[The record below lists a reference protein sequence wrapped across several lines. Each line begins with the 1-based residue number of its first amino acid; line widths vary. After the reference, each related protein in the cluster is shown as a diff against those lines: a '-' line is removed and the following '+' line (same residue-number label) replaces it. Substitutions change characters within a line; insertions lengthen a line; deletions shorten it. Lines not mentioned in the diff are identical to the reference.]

1 MELLLHEKDVEI
13 SWKLLP
19 LKIEFGEIGFKGGIH
34 GHHMFMKKNK
44 LACGTILNVVDYS
57 LHHVTCVNNAKET

>member
-1 MELLLHEKDVEI
+1 
-13 SWKLLP
+13 LP